1 MQVSRPNAKELSPQE
16 LRDLAKLKGL
26 IERAVAD
33 GKLSKQELEDIQAQT
48 FADGKVLVEELDLY
62 RKLVTEKIERGELE
76 YEF

>member
-16 LRDLAKLKGL
+16 LQDLAKLKGL

-33 GKLSKQELEDIQAQT
+33 GKISKQELEDIQAQT